1 MRREREPE
9 LARRVGS
16 RIRRERL
23 GRGLTLKQIE
33 ARAGLSLTF
42 VSEVER
48 GRTTPTVGS
57 LAKIARALQ
66 VSAAELLAGPEPA
79 RTLVAGAAADR
90 RLLTLHHGAA
100 VVECLLGPDSPY
112 DVSLY
117 LLRLAPNAALAEHE
131 CAMGVAE
138 EFGQV
143 LDGQLVVRV
152 GDLEYALNEGDAI
165 HFRGDLGHTLTNP
178 RSTPA
183 RAFWVT
189 YPRARW

>member
-1 MRREREPE
+1 MKREREPE
-9 LARRVGS
+9 LAQQVGN
-16 RIRRERL
+16 RIRRQRL
-23 GRGLTLKQIE
+23 GRGLTLKQVE
-33 ARAGLSLTF
+33 AQAGLSLTF

-48 GRTTPTVGS
+48 GQTTPTVGS
-57 LAKIARALQ
+57 LSKIARALR
-66 VSAAELLAGPEPA
+66 VSPAELLVEPEPA

-117 LLRLAPNAALAEHE
+117 LLRLAPNAALGERE

-138 EFGQV
+138 EFGHV
-143 LDGQLVVRV
+143 LEGRLVVRV
-152 GDLEYALNEGDAI
+152 GDLEYALDEGDAI
-165 HFRGDLGHTLTNP
+165 HFRGDLPHTVKNP
-178 RSTPA
+178 RSSPA